1 MPGTNISDPNGNKV
15 VWWLLTIFSGLIVSG
30 VFWMGSRNE
39 RLRDIVQEQQT
50 RIVAQEIKEI
60 GLEARLNSLE
70 RFVEMVRNEQVE
82 RTAKFGELNN
92 SNRALDDRV
101 KNLSERVN
109 LLVDQIRANHT
120 MTKP

>member
-30 VFWMGSRNE
+30 VFCMGSRNE

-60 GLEARLNSLE
+60 GLEARLNGLE